1 MEQLTGRFEA
11 DGPDGRAHTV
21 LVFTRLTAEPGG
33 VVASERM
40 ATADG
45 LTVVLHGQGH
55 YYAVLTGA
63 RLSRRPPGKG
73 PEPDGGPMPERRVG
87 TRHQAPAGR
96 LFRVEAPDGATAAF
110 AVLEEAG
117 ADGVR

>member
-21 LVFTRLTAEPGG
+21 LVFTSVAVGTGGG

-45 LTVVLHGQGH
+45 LTVVLHGPGH
-55 YYAVLTGA
+55 YFAVLTGS
-63 RLSRRPPGKG
+63 RLSRRPPAGG
-73 PEPDGGPMPERRVG
+73 PEPDGGPVRERREGPRPGPGRGGARAVG
-87 TRHQAPAGR
+87 HG
-96 LFRVEAPDGATAAF
+96 
-110 AVLEEAG
+110 
-117 ADGVR
+117 